1 MSLKATTC
9 IFTVHCSNELFIPY
23 TAIKNVPNSPLN
35 FGFWQWGKVLGEE
48 ELEGSSADS
57 ERRKEGLALAGSWT
71 PVFEAL
77 LIN

>member
-9 IFTVHCSNELFIPY
+9 IFTVHCSNEFFIPY

-57 ERRKEGLALAGSWT
+57 ERVKEGLALAGSWT
-71 PVFEAL
+71 PYL
-77 LIN
+77 KPY